1 MAIDEKELQEMK
13 EYRDPLTEKLAELEE
28 EGYKADFKLEGGK
41 LKVVDGDQSFSA
53 DELTINK
60 DFRFEGESN
69 PDDLSILYALEAQDG
84 TKGTVVHAYGPDAN
98 DALSEFMKGVKEEE
112 DAGAK

>member
-13 EYRDPLTEKLAELEE
+13 EYRDPLSEKLAELEE
-28 EGYKADFKLEGGK
+28 EGYKADFKLEKGK
-41 LKVVDGDQSFSA
+41 LKVVDGEQSFSA
-53 DELTINK
+53 DELTIRK

-69 PDDLSILYALEAQDG
+69 PDDLSILYAIEAQDG

-112 DAGAK
+112 DSGAK

>member
-69 PDDLSILYALEAQDG
+69 PTICPFYTPSRRRTAPKARWCTFTAPEP
-84 TKGTVVHAYGPDAN
+84 T
-98 DALSEFMKGVKEEE
+98 MR
-112 DAGAK
+112 

>member
-1 MAIDEKELQEMK
+1 MAIDEQELQEMK

-28 EGYKADFKLEGGK
+28 KGYRADFKLEGGK
-41 LKVVDGDQSFSA
+41 LKVVKGDQSFSA
-53 DELTINK
+53 DELTIRK

-69 PDDLSILYALEAQDG
+69 PDDMSILYALEAQDG

-98 DALSEFMKGVKEEE
+98 DALSEFMKGVKEEG

>member
-1 MAIDEKELQEMK
+1 MDQEELQKMK

-28 EGYKADFKLEGGK
+28 QGYKADFKLENGK
-41 LKVVDGDQSFSA
+41 LQVVGGDQSFSA
-53 DELTINK
+53 EELTIVE

-69 PDDLSILYALEAQDG
+69 PDDMSILYALEAEDG

-98 DALSEFMKGVKEEE
+98 DKISEFMKGVKE
-112 DAGAK
+112 KSK

>member
-41 LKVVDGDQSFSA
+41 LKVVDGEQSFSA
-53 DELTINK
+53 DELIIK
-60 DFRFEGESN
+60 EDYRFEGESN
-69 PDDLSILYALEAQDG
+69 PDDLVNPLRLGRPGRHQG
-84 TKGTVVHAYGPDAN
+84 N
-98 DALSEFMKGVKEEE
+98 R
-112 DAGAK
+112 GARLRPRCQ

>member
-28 EGYKADFKLEGGK
+28 EGYKADFKLEEGK
-41 LKVVDGDQSFSA
+41 LKVVDGEQSFSA
-53 DELTINK
+53 DELTIK
-60 DFRFEGESN
+60 EDFRFEGESN

-98 DALSEFMKGVKEEE
+98 DALSEFMKDVKEDEE
-112 DAGAK
+112 AGAK